1 MIFLNMLV
9 IMSYRCKCARRTH
22 SARRSHRDRRSSITM
37 RLLVGRIG
45 RAHGI
50 LGEATIEV
58 RTDEPDRRFA
68 IGASVQTDSNGE
80 LKIISGRVHNGI
92 LLLGFE
98 GISDRNGIE
107 KLRNTLLYADVDINE
122 TNDED
127 EYHVMQLIGCAAVL
141 ESGEV
146 FGEVTDVINLPGQD
160 LLAIKTAQGEQ
171 LIPFVHQLVPTV
183 DIANKKVVVIP
194 PTITGEMA

>member
-1 MIFLNMLV
+1 
-9 IMSYRCKCARRTH
+9 
-22 SARRSHRDRRSSITM
+22 M

-68 IGASVQTDSNGE
+68 IGAVVQTDTHGE
-80 LKIISGRVHNGI
+80 LTITTGRVHNGI
-92 LLLGFE
+92 LLLGFN
-98 GISDRNGIE
+98 GITDRNGIE

-122 TNDED
+122 ENDDED
-127 EYHVMQLIGCAAVL
+127 EYHVMQLIGCQAVL
-141 ESGEV
+141 ESGEAY
-146 FGEVTDVINLPGQD
+146 GEVTDVINLPGQD
-160 LLAIKTAQGEQ
+160 LLAIKTVQGEQ

-183 DIANKKVVVIP
+183 DVKNKKVIVIP
-194 PTITGEMA
+194 PAITGVME

>member
-1 MIFLNMLV
+1 
-9 IMSYRCKCARRTH
+9 
-22 SARRSHRDRRSSITM
+22 M

-68 IGASVQTDSNGE
+68 IGAVVQTDTHGE
-80 LKIISGRVHNGI
+80 LTITSGRVHNGI
-92 LLLGFE
+92 LLLSFN
-98 GISDRNGIE
+98 GITDRNGIE

-122 TNDED
+122 ENDDED
-127 EYHVMQLIGCAAVL
+127 EYHVMQLIGCQAVL
-141 ESGEV
+141 ESGEA

-160 LLAIKTAQGEQ
+160 LLAIKTSNGEQ

-183 DIANKKVVVIP
+183 DVKNKKVVVIP
-194 PTITGEMA
+194 PAITGVME

>member
-1 MIFLNMLV
+1 
-9 IMSYRCKCARRTH
+9 
-22 SARRSHRDRRSSITM
+22 M

-68 IGASVQTDSNGE
+68 IGAVVQTDTHGE
-80 LKIISGRVHNGI
+80 LTITSGRVHNGI
-92 LLLGFE
+92 LLLGFN
-98 GISDRNGIE
+98 GITDRNGIE

-122 TNDED
+122 ENDDED
-127 EYHVMQLIGCAAVL
+127 EYHVMQLIGCQAVL
-141 ESGEV
+141 ESGEAY
-146 FGEVTDVINLPGQD
+146 GEVTDVINLPGQD
-160 LLAIKTAQGEQ
+160 LLAIKTVQGEQ

-183 DIANKKVVVIP
+183 DVKNKKVVVIP
-194 PTITGEMA
+194 PAITGVME

>member
-1 MIFLNMLV
+1 
-9 IMSYRCKCARRTH
+9 
-22 SARRSHRDRRSSITM
+22 M

-68 IGASVQTDSNGE
+68 IGATVQTDTHGE
-80 LKIISGRVHNGI
+80 LTITSGRVHNGI
-92 LLLGFE
+92 LLLGFN
-98 GISDRNGIE
+98 GITDRNGIE
-107 KLRNTLLYADVDINE
+107 KLRNTMLYADVDINE
-122 TNDED
+122 ENDDED
-127 EYHVMQLIGCAAVL
+127 EYHVMQLIGCQAVL
-141 ESGEV
+141 ETGEA

-194 PTITGEMA
+194 PAITGVIQ

>member
-1 MIFLNMLV
+1 
-9 IMSYRCKCARRTH
+9 
-22 SARRSHRDRRSSITM
+22 M

-68 IGASVQTDSNGE
+68 IGATVQTDAHGN

-98 GISDRNGIE
+98 GITDRNGIE

-122 TNDED
+122 QSDDED
-127 EYHVMQLIGCAAVL
+127 EYHVLQLIGCQAIL
-141 ESGEV
+141 ENGEA
-146 FGEVTDVINLPGQD
+146 FGEVSDVINLPGQD
-160 LLAIKTAQGEQ
+160 LLAIKTSNGEQ

-183 DIANKKVVVIP
+183 DIANKKIVVIP
-194 PTITGEMA
+194 PSIMGVME

>member
-1 MIFLNMLV
+1 
-9 IMSYRCKCARRTH
+9 
-22 SARRSHRDRRSSITM
+22 M

-68 IGASVQTDSNGE
+68 IGALVQTDSNGE
-80 LKIISGRVHNGI
+80 LKVISGRVHNGI

-98 GISDRNGIE
+98 GITDRNSIE

-122 TNDED
+122 SNDDD

-141 ESGEV
+141 ESGET
-146 FGEVTDVINLPGQD
+146 FGEITDVINLPGQD
-160 LLAIKTAQGEQ
+160 LLAIKTTQGEQ

-183 DIANKKVVVIP
+183 DIVNKKVVVIP
-194 PTITGEMA
+194 PMITGEMA

>member
-1 MIFLNMLV
+1 
-9 IMSYRCKCARRTH
+9 
-22 SARRSHRDRRSSITM
+22 M

-68 IGASVQTDSNGE
+68 IGATVQTDFNGE
-80 LKIISGRVHNGI
+80 LKVISGRVHNGI
-92 LLLGFE
+92 LLLGFA
-98 GISDRNGIE
+98 GITDRNSVE

-122 TNDED
+122 TSDDED

-141 ESGEV
+141 ESGEA
-146 FGEVTDVINLPGQD
+146 FGEITDVINLPGQD

-194 PTITGEMA
+194 PTITGEIA

>member
-1 MIFLNMLV
+1 
-9 IMSYRCKCARRTH
+9 
-22 SARRSHRDRRSSITM
+22 M

-58 RTDEPDRRFA
+58 RTDNPDTRF
-68 IGASVQTDSNGE
+68 GVGQKLETDTHGV
-80 LKIISGRVHNGI
+80 LTITSGRVHNGI

-98 GISDRNGIE
+98 GYTDRNQIE
-107 KLRNTLLYADVDINE
+107 KLRNTLLYAEVDI
-122 TNDED
+122 DEERED
-127 EYHVMQLIGCAAVL
+127 ADDYHVLQLIGCKAFL
-141 ESGEV
+141 ENDEL

-160 LLAIKTAQGEQ
+160 LLAIKTQTHEV

-183 DIANKKVVVIP
+183 DVQGKRIVVIP
-194 PTITGEMA
+194 PDMNGVTS

>member
-1 MIFLNMLV
+1 
-9 IMSYRCKCARRTH
+9 
-22 SARRSHRDRRSSITM
+22 M

-68 IGASVQTDSNGE
+68 IGAAVQTDSHGD
-80 LKIISGRVHNGI
+80 LKGASGRVHNGI

-98 GISDRNGIE
+98 GITDRNSIE

-122 TNDED
+122 SNDDD
-127 EYHVMQLIGCAAVL
+127 EYHVMQLIGCVAVL
-141 ESGEV
+141 ESGEA
-146 FGEVTDVINLPGQD
+146 FGEITDVVNLPGQD

>member
-1 MIFLNMLV
+1 
-9 IMSYRCKCARRTH
+9 
-22 SARRSHRDRRSSITM
+22 M

-68 IGASVQTDSNGE
+68 VGSKVSTDSHGE

-92 LLLGFE
+92 LLLGFD
-98 GISDRNGIE
+98 GFNDRNAVE
-107 KLRNTLLYADVDINE
+107 KLRNTLLYAEVDINE
-122 TNDED
+122 TSEVSD
-127 EYHVMQLIGCAAVL
+127 EYHVLQLIGCKALLV
-141 ESGEV
+141 SGEV

-160 LLAIKTAQGEQ
+160 LLAIKTDTGEQ
-171 LIPFVHQLVPTV
+171 LVPFVHQLVPIV
-183 DIANKKVVVIP
+183 DIKKKIITVIP
-194 PTITGEMA
+194 PALMEGE

>member
-1 MIFLNMLV
+1 
-9 IMSYRCKCARRTH
+9 
-22 SARRSHRDRRSSITM
+22 M
-37 RLLVGRIG
+37 RLLVGRLG

-68 IGASVQTDSNGE
+68 IGATVQTDSNGE
-80 LKIISGRVHNGI
+80 LKVISGRVHNGI

-98 GISDRNGIE
+98 GITDRNSVE

-122 TNDED
+122 SNDDD
-127 EYHVMQLIGCAAVL
+127 EYHVMRLIGCAAVL
-141 ESGEV
+141 ESGET
-146 FGEVTDVINLPGQD
+146 FGEITDVINLPGQD
-160 LLAIKTAQGEQ
+160 LLAIKTTQGEQ

-194 PTITGEMA
+194 PTITGEIA

>member
-1 MIFLNMLV
+1 
-9 IMSYRCKCARRTH
+9 
-22 SARRSHRDRRSSITM
+22 M

-68 IGASVQTDSNGE
+68 IGNKVQTDKHGE

-98 GISDRNGIE
+98 GINNRNEIE
-107 KLRNTLLYADVDINE
+107 KLRDTLIYCDVDINE
-122 TNDED
+122 PGIDED
-127 EYHVMQLIGCAAVL
+127 DYHVLQLIGCAAHL
-141 ESGEV
+141 ETGEKI
-146 FGEVTDVINLPGQD
+146 GEVTDVVNLPGQD
-160 LLAIKTAQGEQ
+160 LLAINTQTGEI
-171 LIPFVHQLVPTV
+171 LIPFVHQLVPVV
-183 DIANKKVVVIP
+183 DILNKKVVVVP
-194 PTITGEMA
+194 PEISGSL